1 MKVREAVKKSFMKHM
16 EMNGRK
22 MEGRIMG
29 DSDRQWTGE
38 KGHFS
43 KYIPFVVTS
52 AGYRNRSF
60 CEYKTTPIV
69 WTTY

>member
-1 MKVREAVKKSFMKHM
+1 MKVREAVKERSMKHM

-38 KGHFS
+38 KGHFGT
-43 KYIPFVVTS
+43 FLL
-52 AGYRNRSF
+52 
-60 CEYKTTPIV
+60 
-69 WTTY
+69 

>member
-29 DSDRQWTGE
+29 DRDRQWTGE
-38 KGHFS
+38 KGHFGT
-43 KYIPFVVTS
+43 FLL
-52 AGYRNRSF
+52 
-60 CEYKTTPIV
+60 
-69 WTTY
+69 